1 LYDPLGAGVD
11 HNFGGDRP
19 GRRGEGAITRGA
31 RSRVTFRILAP
42 KATAVLVEGNWADG
56 RNLPMSKDAS
66 GLWSVTT
73 PPLQPEVWA
82 YTFSVDGV
90 RTLDPNNYNVSRDGV
105 GFMNTLLVLGDQSSV
120 FEPQRVPHGTVTA
133 MWVPSTVMKTSRRMF
148 VYTPPGYEASKA
160 RYPVLYLLHGSGG
173 DEEAWPVMGIANV
186 IMDNLIAA
194 GKTQP
199 MIVVM
204 PNAYWGEIASLDLA
218 GPRTAPPPG
227 VGSGAGAAN
236 YGANE
241 KDIVGDLIPFVDMHF
256 RTVSSCEDRALAGL
270 SMGAGITMNVALKR
284 LDEFASVGILSS
296 GGFRGL
302 GGAPEGAAVI
312 EKIAPDFFRGPCGH
326 ESEDP
331 FAVFVRR
338 NRRSAPALSYRT
350 SGAATQPPYQLRFQ
364 ELPGRARVEG
374 LAPLFGRYGA
384 AAFPVTAAATGVA
397 SMQKHEI
404 IRMRRESV
412 RRTLQVAG
420 YIWIAA
426 EAYVSRDLYSYFVEE
441 RGHPAQWVKASAY
454 WTDEQ
459 TESEERS

>member
-1 LYDPLGAGVD
+1 MMLVVVFCTTLLAQESTTTSVGTGPAGAAKV
-11 HNFGGDRP
+11 
-19 GRRGEGAITRGA
+19 
-31 RSRVTFRILAP
+31 RSPEVRADGRVTFRILAP
-42 KATAVLVEGNWADG
+42 KATAVLVEGNWAGG

-66 GLWSVTT
+66 GFWSVTS
-73 PPLQPEVWA
+73 PPLQPELWA

-186 IMDNLIAA
+186 IMDNLMAT
-194 GKTQP
+194 GKIKP

-204 PNAYWGEIASLDLA
+204 PNAYWGEIASLDVA

-256 RTVSSCEDRALAGL
+256 RTVSSREDRALAGL

-312 EKIAPDFFRGPCGH
+312 EKIAPDFFADPAATNQKIRLLFLSVGT
-326 ESEDP
+326 EDP
-331 FAVFVRR
+331 RLP
-338 NRRSAPALSYRT
+338 SLT
-350 SGAATQPPYQLRFQ
+350 ELQEQLRSRHINFVFKTY
-364 ELPGRARVEG
+364 PGEHEWKVWRHSLVDM
-374 LAPLFGRYGA
+374 APLLF
-384 AAFPVTAAATGVA
+384 
-397 SMQKHEI
+397 Q
-404 IRMRRESV
+404 
-412 RRTLQVAG
+412 
-420 YIWIAA
+420 
-426 EAYVSRDLYSYFVEE
+426 
-441 RGHPAQWVKASAY
+441 
-454 WTDEQ
+454 
-459 TESEERS
+459 